1 MRRNHP
7 AWRLLI
13 ADHAPLIISFLYR
26 IFIVPNI
33 RGAAQTELT
42 AKLEDELFQ
51 LRESRGE
58 DAFPRS
64 ASKYLE
70 EWAQDGRGWL
80 RKYYPPGS
88 DEAHFDLT
96 PATEK
101 ALTWLESLTQRAFVG
116 TESRLLTVFELL
128 RQIVAGSQTD
138 PQLRIEDLQ
147 QRKKEIDVEIKR
159 IQDGEAPLLDETAL
173 KDRFQQLATTAREL
187 LSDFREVEENF
198 RLLDAPH
205 GSVSP
210 CGREPRV
217 AFWNRFSASAIPS
230 RIPTRAKIFAPS
242 GIS

>member
-1 MRRNHP
+1 LH
-7 AWRLLI
+7 
-13 ADHAPLIISFLYR
+13 LYR
-26 IFIVPNI
+26 VFVVPNI
-33 RGAAQTELT
+33 RGVAQAELT

-58 DAFPRS
+58 DVFPRS

-80 RKYYPPGS
+80 RKYYPPSS

-128 RQIVAGSQTD
+128 RQIVTGSQTN
-138 PQLRIEDLQ
+138 PHLRIEDLQ

-173 KDRFQQLATTAREL
+173 KDRFQQLAATAREL
-187 LSDFREVEENF
+187 LGDFREVEENF
-198 RLLDAPH
+198 RLLDRTT
-205 GSVSP
+205 
-210 CGREPRV
+210 RE
-217 AFWNRFSASAIPS
+217 
-230 RIPTRAKIFAPS
+230 RIALWDGAKGDLLESIF
-242 GIS
+242 GEKL